1 MSGGSYGM
9 NGHLLAFMVKPPPLK
24 FRVEKLTANG
34 WRRMGWAGDIEAAQ
48 SLARNGLGGTCRI
61 TNCDGREYRRARR
74 LEAIETGRRAA

>member
-1 MSGGSYGM
+1 MSGGYGM

-34 WRRMGWAGDIEAAQ
+34 WRTMGWAGSTEEAED
-48 SLARNGLGGTCRI
+48 LAAHGLGGVCRI
-61 TNCDGREYRRARR
+61 TECDGREYRRAVR